1 MMDSVLWGEIPGT
14 SETCINLTPEEKQ
27 SLLKLSRP
35 LPIDGPKFH
44 SPITKQKEMKMEPH
58 TDPLVINTIQLLEY
72 KNILEK
78 LLETVSNYKV
88 AIANGSLE
96 KMPSLQPAPEMPNIV
111 EHHERIF
118 DDSIEDDDNQ
128 DTSKRH
134 VLPRVMQLSSDRVRQ
149 QLESSVVKL
158 IAHAG
163 YQTAKQSAVQLLAD
177 ATGHYLKQ
185 FCSLLRLELDRRLE
199 DAPDNFNGWSDA
211 LEAVCVEMGVNSK
224 TVESHK
230 FTVLALGE
238 YYQDSVIRRHKNL
251 VQEVQQMSQQY
262 EAGTSSWGQDDIP
275 EMHFPSSDE
284 GAGGDNYNFDHATPT
299 LDVGMQM
306 LQSLEAGG
314 DLVDTGPLSG
324 DSYHVP
330 DTLDTNMDNNS
341 PSPGP
346 AITKK
351 RRIESGSK
359 F

>member
-1 MMDSVLWGEIPGT
+1 
-14 SETCINLTPEEKQ
+14 
-27 SLLKLSRP
+27 
-35 LPIDGPKFH
+35 
-44 SPITKQKEMKMEPH
+44 MEPH

-177 ATGHYLKQ
+177 ATGQYLKQ
-185 FCSLLRLELDRRLE
+185 FC
-199 DAPDNFNGWSDA
+199 F
-211 LEAVCVEMGVNSK
+211 
-224 TVESHK
+224 
-230 FTVLALGE
+230 
-238 YYQDSVIRRHKNL
+238 
-251 VQEVQQMSQQY
+251 
-262 EAGTSSWGQDDIP
+262 
-275 EMHFPSSDE
+275 
-284 GAGGDNYNFDHATPT
+284 
-299 LDVGMQM
+299 
-306 LQSLEAGG
+306 
-314 DLVDTGPLSG
+314 
-324 DSYHVP
+324 
-330 DTLDTNMDNNS
+330 
-341 PSPGP
+341 
-346 AITKK
+346 
-351 RRIESGSK
+351 
-359 F
+359 